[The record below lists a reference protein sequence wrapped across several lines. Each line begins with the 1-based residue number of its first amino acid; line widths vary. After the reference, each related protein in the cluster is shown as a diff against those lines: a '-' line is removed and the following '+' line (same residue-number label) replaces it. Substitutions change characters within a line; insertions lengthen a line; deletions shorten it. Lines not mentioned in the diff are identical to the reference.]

1 MTIPEKIIR
10 PETNL
15 FRLNLDEIWRH
26 RELLGMLVWRSIAIR
41 YRQMVLGPLWVVLEP
56 VVMVAIMAFVFGT
69 VLKLPTDGYPYPVFV
84 FSALIPFLLFSKT
97 TVSVTDSLRENM
109 AVISKVYFPRLLL
122 PLTSTVRELFD
133 ASVSIVVVLAVAWAY
148 GFAPSYKLLLLPAF
162 ALISVCAALA
172 LGLMLATVVVRFR
185 DVRHALTIALQLWL
199 YATPVVY
206 SSSVVPASY
215 LPIFKLNPVYWSVE
229 GFRWALLDKPLVL
242 DGYFLISMGATA
254 VILVAGVLV
263 FSYYE
268 RLTIDTQ

>member
-1 MTIPEKIIR
+1 MAVPEKFIR
-10 PETNL
+10 PEASL

-26 RELLGMLVWRSIAIR
+26 RELLGMLVWRSVAIR

-56 VVMVAIMAFVFGT
+56 VVMVAIMAVVFGT
-69 VLKLPTDGYPYPVFV
+69 VLKLPTDGYPYPVFA

-133 ASVSIVVVLAVAWAY
+133 ASVSIVVVIAVAWVY
-148 GFAPSYKLLLLPAF
+148 GFAPGYKLLFLPAF
-162 ALISVCAALA
+162 ALISVFAAMA
-172 LGLMLATVVVRFR
+172 IGLLLATVVVRFR

-206 SSSVVPASY
+206 SASVVPAAY
-215 LPIFKLNPVYWSVE
+215 LPIFKLNPVYWAVE
-229 GFRWALLDKPLVL
+229 GFRWALLDKPFEL
-242 DGYFLISMGATA
+242 DGYFLVSMGGTA
-254 VILVAGVLV
+254 LLLAAGVLV

-268 RLTIDTQ
+268 RMSIDLQ